1 MGTPKNHDI
10 RLNKR
15 PSGMPVL
22 ADFELV
28 ESQIPAPGAGQVLVR
43 NLYMSVDPYM
53 RGRMAERKSY
63 VPPYQVGEVLQGGA
77 VGRVE
82 SGNDRFKAG
91 DYVLSYNGWRE
102 WFVSD
107 GRGLTKI
114 DPSIAPIRAYLGAL
128 GMPGMTAYV
137 GLTRIGGLKPEDRV
151 FVSAAAGA
159 VGSVACQI
167 ARNLGCEIVVGSAGS
182 EEKCAWLTRELGI
195 RAAINYRVEDDL
207 GDAIAREMPGGI
219 DLYFENV
226 GGRHLVGALSNM
238 REQGRIVICGLID
251 QYNATE
257 QPAGPRNLGQ
267 VLSQR
272 LTMRGFI
279 VTDHNDLQE
288 RFLAD
293 MRDWIAA
300 GKMTWRETVAEG
312 IECAPSALIGLF
324 KGDNIGKML
333 VKLADDA

>member
-1 MGTPKNHDI
+1 MGTPKNRDI
-10 RLNKR
+10 RLVRR
-15 PSGMPVL
+15 PSGVPEL

-28 ESQIPAPGAGQVLVR
+28 ESRIHSPAEGQVLVH

-63 VPPYQVGEVLQGGA
+63 APPFQLGEVLQGGA
-77 VGRVE
+77 VGRVVVGGGGFLPGE
-82 SGNDRFKAG
+82 
-91 DYVLSYNGWRE
+91 YVLSFNGWRE

-107 GRGLTKI
+107 GSDLTRI
-114 DPSIAPIRAYLGAL
+114 DPSIAPIRAYLGVL
-128 GMPGMTAYV
+128 GMPGLTAYV

-167 ARNLGCEIVVGSAGS
+167 ARNMGCEIVVGTAGS
-182 EEKCAWLTRELGI
+182 EEKCTWLTRELGI
-195 RAAINYRVEDDL
+195 RAAINYRTEDDL
-207 GDAIAREMPGGI
+207 SAAIEREMPGGI

-226 GGRHLVGALSNM
+226 GGRHLTGALDNM
-238 REQGRIVICGLID
+238 RQNGRIVICGLID
-251 QYNATE
+251 QYNSAE
-257 QPAGPRNLGQ
+257 PPPGPRNLAL
-267 VLSQR
+267 VLARR
-272 LTMRGFI
+272 LTMRGFL
-279 VTDHNDLQE
+279 VFDHHDLME

-293 MRDWIAA
+293 MRDWIAQ

-333 VKLADDA
+333 VKIAEDD

>member
-1 MGTPKNHDI
+1 MGTPKNRDI
-10 RLNKR
+10 RLVRR
-15 PSGMPVL
+15 PSGVPEL

-28 ESQIPAPGAGQVLVR
+28 ESQIPSPAEGQVLVH

-63 VPPYQVGEVLQGGA
+63 APPFQLGEVLQGGA
-77 VGRVE
+77 VGRVVVGGGGFLPGE
-82 SGNDRFKAG
+82 
-91 DYVLSYNGWRE
+91 YVLSFNGWRE

-107 GRGLTKI
+107 GSDLTRI
-114 DPSIAPIRAYLGAL
+114 DPSIAPIRAYLGVL
-128 GMPGMTAYV
+128 GMPGLTAYV

-167 ARNLGCEIVVGSAGS
+167 ARNMGCEIVVGTAGS
-182 EEKCAWLTRELGI
+182 QEKCAWLTRELGI
-195 RAAINYRVEDDL
+195 RAAINYREEDDL
-207 GDAIAREMPGGI
+207 SAAIEREMPGGI

-226 GGRHLVGALSNM
+226 GGRHLVGALDNM
-238 REQGRIVICGLID
+238 RQNGRIVICGLID
-251 QYNATE
+251 QYNSAE
-257 QPAGPRNLGQ
+257 PPPGPRNLAL
-267 VLSQR
+267 VLARR
-272 LTMRGFI
+272 LTMRGFL
-279 VTDHNDLQE
+279 VFDHYDLRE

-293 MRDWIAA
+293 MRDWIAQR
-300 GKMTWRETVAEG
+300 KMTWRETVAEG

-333 VKLADDA
+333 VKIAEDD

>member
-1 MGTPKNHDI
+1 MGTPKNRDI
-10 RLNKR
+10 RLVRR
-15 PSGMPVL
+15 PSGVPEL

-28 ESQIPAPGAGQVLVR
+28 ESQIPSPAEGQVLVH

-63 VPPYQVGEVLQGGA
+63 APPFQLGEVLQGGA
-77 VGRVE
+77 VGRVTA
-82 SGNDRFKAG
+82 GNGRFAAG
-91 DYVLSYNGWRE
+91 DYVLSLNGWRE

-107 GRGLTKI
+107 GSDLTRI
-114 DPSIAPIRAYLGAL
+114 DPSIAPIRAYLGVL

-137 GLTRIGGLKPEDRV
+137 GLTRIGGLKPDDRV

-167 ARNLGCEIVVGSAGS
+167 ARNMGCEIVAGTAGS
-182 EEKCAWLTRELGI
+182 QEKCAWLTRELGI
-195 RAAINYRVEDDL
+195 HAAINYREEDDL
-207 GDAIAREMPGGI
+207 SAAIEREMPGGI

-226 GGRHLVGALSNM
+226 GGRHLTGALDNM
-238 REQGRIVICGLID
+238 RQSGRIAICGLID
-251 QYNATE
+251 QYNSAE
-257 QPAGPRNLGQ
+257 PPPGPRNLAL
-267 VLSQR
+267 VLARR
-272 LTMRGFI
+272 LTMRGFL
-279 VTDHNDLQE
+279 VFDHTDLRE

-293 MRDWIAA
+293 MRDWIAQ

-333 VKLADDA
+333 VKIAEDD